1 MLRIVAVGTVL
12 IALLITV
19 KDQRVL
25 QRAHLVGYCS
35 TVAQAT
41 DGSEWRSCVPGKLS
55 GRPGLELNSCT
66 DMGRYANAE
75 VWNCPAAL
83 DDKAA
88 RQE

>member
-1 MLRIVAVGTVL
+1 LLRIVTVGAVL

-25 QRAHLVGYCS
+25 QRAHLVGSCS
-35 TVAQAT
+35 TVAEAS
-41 DGSEWRSCVPGKLS
+41 DGSQWRACVPGKLS
-55 GRPGLELNSCT
+55 GRPGLIMNSCT
-66 DMGRYANAE
+66 DFGRDGNAE

-83 DDKAA
+83 DDKA

>member
-1 MLRIVAVGTVL
+1 MLRILAVGTVL

-19 KDQRVL
+19 KSQRVL

-35 TVAQAT
+35 TVARAT

-66 DMGRYANAE
+66 DYGRQGNAE
-75 VWNCPAAL
+75 FWNCPSAL
-83 DDKAA
+83 DDKAQRA
-88 RQE
+88 

>member
-25 QRAHLVGYCS
+25 QRSHLVGFCS
-35 TVAQAT
+35 TVSQDK
-41 DGSEWRSCVPGKLS
+41 DGSEWRSCVPGRLS
-55 GRPGLELNSCT
+55 GRPGLILDSCT
-66 DMGRYANAE
+66 DVGRHGNAE

-83 DDKAA
+83 DDKAQ
-88 RQE
+88 RE